1 MVDNVIETLDKAVK
15 SWDREVLVVFS
26 DVSLE
31 TISELRSPG
40 FRRIE
45 ERPFQ
50 SQPIGKGKF

>member
-1 MVDNVIETLDKAVK
+1 MKHSTRLSSLEIK
-15 SWDREVLVVFS
+15 EVLVVFS

-40 FRRIE
+40 LRRIE

-50 SQPIGKGKF
+50 SQLIGKGKF